1 MFSYLKS
8 SFYTAT
14 GKDTSIVFIG
24 TLINIIAGGLF
35 FVFVPRILG
44 PSDYGLFSTVIA
56 TGLMAASIA
65 NFGMDTGILRFVSQ
79 NQRNINPILSLA
91 IKSYLFSGLTTGIVG
106 FLLAPKLAVFLNHPE
121 ITQLLRIAF
130 AGTIFILLTNF
141 FISALQ
147 AKKQFYKASI
157 VNLSSNVLRLLIL
170 FVGSYFVSI
179 GLYFLTLL
187 FFFVTIT
194 SVIIGKIYLPF
205 NFEKIEKSQT
215 KNFFKYNFWIAMALI
230 ISAIPFDNYYLLKL
244 SGPFQTGLYAAP
256 FKILTFAYQ
265 FGGNF
270 TRVLASRFA
279 SFDSDQKA
287 ILFAKKATV
296 FPIIF
301 ATGFLI
307 IMIFSPFIYLLI
319 GPEYIGSSQILII
332 LSLGFIFFF
341 FETIPSSIILYYF
354 GKSKISF
361 LITAVRY
368 LFFIILLGLFV
379 PTQKAAGAAIAF
391 SLSQFI
397 SLALMSL
404 YVFFKF
410 SRYI

>member
-1 MFSYLKS
+1 
-8 SFYTAT
+8 
-14 GKDTSIVFIG
+14 
-24 TLINIIAGGLF
+24 
-35 FVFVPRILG
+35 
-44 PSDYGLFSTVIA
+44 
-56 TGLMAASIA
+56 
-65 NFGMDTGILRFVSQ
+65 
-79 NQRNINPILSLA
+79 
-91 IKSYLFSGLTTGIVG
+91 
-106 FLLAPKLAVFLNHPE
+106 
-121 ITQLLRIAF
+121 
-130 AGTIFILLTNF
+130 
-141 FISALQ
+141 
-147 AKKQFYKASI
+147 
-157 VNLSSNVLRLLIL
+157 
-170 FVGSYFVSI
+170 
-179 GLYFLTLL
+179 
-187 FFFVTIT
+187 
-194 SVIIGKIYLPF
+194 
-205 NFEKIEKSQT
+205 
-215 KNFFKYNFWIAMALI
+215 MALI

-270 TRVLASRFA
+270 TRVLASRFT

-287 ILFAKKATV
+287 ISFAKKAAV
-296 FPIIF
+296 FPSIF
-301 ATGFLI
+301 AAGFLI

-332 LSLGFIFFF
+332 LSVGFIFFF

-368 LFFIILLGLFV
+368 LFFIMLLGLLV
-379 PTQKAAGAAIAF
+379 PSQEAAGAAIAF